1 MKYEV
6 TAKMKAVSILC
17 FLKKSLNEK
26 NTVKSIGVK
35 NNSPIPG
42 LINKQNY

>member
-1 MKYEV
+1 MKYET

-35 NNSPIPG
+35 NSKPTPG
-42 LINKQNY
+42 LNNKPE